1 MAIVYLLWPPCGF
14 PIFRDGSESVFSVGN
29 GVSHQLMTGFSTS
42 LDIEEVLSRARDDK
56 LHVTVADV
64 FKSFDTVDRSM
75 LELWT
80 WHAEF
85 ASMVSACLF
94 FSSRAR
100 CALGFGLAA
109 GLGALWCRD
118 GGILQGCPLSMVF
131 VVALYVPWRRRLAG
145 SPGIG
150 PHLMWTKS
158 SRVLVARRLSL
169 MLPHCQ
175 VWQNGG

>member
-1 MAIVYLLWPPCGF
+1 
-14 PIFRDGSESVFSVGN
+14 
-29 GVSHQLMTGFSTS
+29 MTGFSTS

-64 FKSFDTVDRSM
+64 VKSFDTVDRSI

-80 WHAEF
+80 WHAGF

-94 FSSRAR
+94 FSFRAR

-118 GGILQGCPLSMVF
+118 GGILQGCPLSITFLGVG
-131 VVALYVPWRRRLAG
+131 VLQALLGLGRTQRGQNQVEFLLLAG
-145 SPGIG
+145 S
-150 PHLMWTKS
+150 L
-158 SRVLVARRLSL
+158 
-169 MLPHCQ
+169 
-175 VWQNGG
+175 